1 MSARQVIRNI
11 SLADLMR
18 YRLPVPGVLSILHRI
33 SGALMFLLLP
43 WMLWLLDLSLSSAL
57 GFQRLREVAD
67 GWVARVALALLAWAL
82 LHHLAAGIRYLLLD
96 MDLGV
101 DRASAR
107 RSAWIVF
114 AVSLPLSLWA
124 ALVIFGVL

>member
-11 SLADLMR
+11 SIADLLR

-33 SGALMFLLLP
+33 SGALMFVALPAILLLFE
-43 WMLWLLDLSLSSAL
+43 LSLRSELSY
-57 GFQRLREVAD
+57 QQLRQLAR
-67 GWVARVALALLAWAL
+67 GWIVKTLLVLLAWAL

-96 MDLGV
+96 LDWGLE
-101 DRASAR
+101 RETAR

-114 AVSLPLSLWA
+114 AVSLPLA
-124 ALVIFGVL
+124 AWVALIIFGVL

>member
-11 SLADLMR
+11 SIPDLIR
-18 YRLPVPGVLSILHRI
+18 YKLPVPGVLSILHRI

-43 WMLWLLDLSLSSAL
+43 AVLWLFELSLRRDSFPHLLQLAGGWFARL
-57 GFQRLREVAD
+57 G
-67 GWVARVALALLAWAL
+67 LAVLAWAL

-96 MDLGV
+96 LDLGV
-101 DRASAR
+101 DRAPAR

-114 AVSLPLSLWA
+114 AVSVPLA
-124 ALVIFGVL
+124 ALAALFIFGAP